1 MKYCPECKANT
12 EGLLSRCD
20 CCGASL
26 EQEKKHLIKCGIYE
40 LPQCLGFS
48 NTIRELINA
57 IQPQN
62 IDEYSDFLECIG
74 ISVICYPEWMLE
86 SGNIKNRVRYSKEK
100 KYMSLTITVD
110 FDSFVKAA
118 AERDNNKK
126 YRLVANALL
135 SGIYSIQKRLSKSK
149 LNINGIVKK
158 AETEF
163 AEYIN

>member
-1 MKYCPECKANT
+1 MKYCPKCQANV
-12 EGLLSRCD
+12 EGLLYRCD

-26 EQEKKHLIKCGIYE
+26 EQEKKRLFKCVIYE

-48 NTIRELINA
+48 DITRELIDA

-62 IDEYSDFLECIG
+62 IGEYGDFLECIG

-100 KYMSLTITVD
+100 KYMSLTVTVD

-126 YRLVANALL
+126 YSLVANTLL

-149 LNINGIVKK
+149 LNIDSIVKR
-158 AETEF
+158 AETKF
-163 AEYIN
+163 SEYIN